1 MTEGDTASQ
10 DRHLPVIESGV
21 AHPCGDE
28 SNVETCES
36 CVVNWIER
44 RAEAAGNEPQETATH
59 VVLIVPVHGL
69 ESDGDRRELRR
80 RLRGLDVETALPR
93 GDDRLHMRFMRG
105 SCPLHVVAE
114 QLEGLTCTLDLAS
127 TEVRYGDAAETLP
140 RAAPIGSAIADGVA
154 LTLRTILHNRE
165 LLLVTISGFLF
176 LAGVF
181 AYVVDG
187 HFVVRVVLLA
197 ASAVLSSTSTFVAA
211 IEVLRRFRVDVDVLM
226 FVGAFGAAALG
237 HYEEG
242 AFLLFLFGLGS
253 AGEALAL
260 DRAKRAIDALS
271 DLAPDTAN
279 RIEPDGST
287 ACVPVG
293 EIVLG
298 DHVAVHPFD
307 RMPVDGDVVHGH
319 SAIDQSAVTGES
331 IPVDKAV
338 GDGVFAGTVNG
349 EGELVVQVT
358 KPAGESTLAKI
369 MRMVEEAQS
378 AKSPAERFT
387 ERIEHIYVP
396 IVFVMTAAVITLPP
410 LLQWEDWSV
419 SVYRGIAFLVAAS
432 PCAVAI
438 GTPAAILCGL
448 GRSAR
453 LGVLMKGGA
462 ALESLGRMK
471 AVALDKTGTLTLGQP
486 KVVEV
491 VATGNVVPQE
501 VIGLAAAVE
510 QNVQHPLAEAIVLE
524 AESQSVALPRT
535 GPVRQIAGQ
544 GAVAEI
550 EGLDIAVGRASMGVV
565 GVAATEAVQ
574 RLAAG
579 GSTVVFVFRAGAA
592 IGVIG
597 LADQPRPEATAAVK
611 DLYALGVKSVAMI
624 TGDHAGA
631 AASVAAT
638 VGIDDVRADLLP
650 EDKLA
655 IIEELHREFGS
666 VAMVG
671 DGVNDAPA
679 LAAADVGVAMGA
691 AGTDVAMETADVVL
705 MGSDLQLLTDAVALS
720 QACRRMIMQNLLI
733 ALSVIC
739 IVSPLAVMGIAGLG
753 PAVVLHEGS
762 TIVVVLNA
770 LRLLRWKTGR
780 RATALA

>member
-1 MTEGDTASQ
+1 MTEGKRPQQ
-10 DRHLPVIESGV
+10 DRHLRVIESGV

-28 SNVETCES
+28 SNLETCES

-44 RAEAAGNEPQETATH
+44 RAEAAGNEPQENATH
-59 VVLIVPVHGL
+59 VVLIIPVRDL
-69 ESDGDRRELRR
+69 ESDGERRELRR
-80 RLRGLDVETALPR
+80 RLRGLDVEADLPR
-93 GDDRLHMRFMRG
+93 GDDRLHMRFTRG
-105 SCPLHVVAE
+105 SCPLHEVAE
-114 QLEGLTCTLDLAS
+114 QLDGLTCTLDLAC
-127 TEVRYGDAAETLP
+127 TEVRYGDASGAVPT
-140 RAAPIGSAIADGVA
+140 ATPIGSAIADGVA

-165 LLLVTISGFLF
+165 LLLATISGFLL

-181 AYVVDG
+181 AYVFDG
-187 HFVVRVVLLA
+187 HFLVRVVLLA

-260 DRAKRAIDALS
+260 DRAKRAIGALS
-271 DLAPDTAN
+271 DLAPDTAD
-279 RIEPDGST
+279 RIESDGST
-287 ACVPVG
+287 ARVPVG
-293 EIVLG
+293 EIVVG
-298 DHVAVHPFD
+298 DHVAVHPFA
-307 RMPVDGDVVHGH
+307 RVPVDGDVVHGH

-331 IPVDKAV
+331 IPVDKAE

-349 EGELVVQVT
+349 EGELVVQVM
-358 KPAGESTLAKI
+358 KSAGESTLAKI

-387 ERIEHIYVP
+387 EHIEQIYVP
-396 IVFVMTAAVITLPP
+396 IVFVMTAVVITLPP

-471 AVALDKTGTLTLGQP
+471 AVALDKTGTITLGRP
-486 KVVEV
+486 KVVGV
-491 VATGNVVPQE
+491 VATGSAVQQE

-524 AESQSVALPRT
+524 AKSQSVVLPRT
-535 GPVRQIAGQ
+535 GAVRQIAGQ

-550 EGLDIAVGRASMGVV
+550 GGLDIAVGRASMGVV
-565 GVAATEAVQ
+565 GVAATEAVEQ
-574 RLAAG
+574 FAAG
-579 GSTVVFVFRAGAA
+579 GSTVVIVFRAGAA

-597 LADQPRPEATAAVK
+597 LADQPRPEATAAVE
-611 DLYALGVKSVAMI
+611 DLYALGVQSVAMI

-631 AASVAAT
+631 AASVAAA
-638 VGIDDVRADLLP
+638 VGIKDVRSDLLP
-650 EDKLA
+650 EGKLA
-655 IIEELHREFGS
+655 IIEELRRQYGS

-691 AGTDVAMETADVVL
+691 AGTDVAMETADIVL

-739 IVSPLAVMGIAGLG
+739 IVSPLAVVGIADLG
-753 PAVVLHEGS
+753 PAVILHEGS
-762 TIVVVLNA
+762 TVVVVLNA

-780 RATALA
+780 RATAPA